1 MGACTALLEKET
13 ALLKEL
19 MRHFIDDV
27 RKGSARGHGFAD
39 FSAGAEHSVGFGC
52 ELNVEF

>member
-1 MGACTALLEKET
+1 VGACTALLEKET